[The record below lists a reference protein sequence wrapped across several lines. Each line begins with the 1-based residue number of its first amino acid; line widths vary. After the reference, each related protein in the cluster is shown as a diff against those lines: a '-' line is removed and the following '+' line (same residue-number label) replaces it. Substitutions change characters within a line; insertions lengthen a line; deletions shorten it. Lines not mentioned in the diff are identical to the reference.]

1 MVYEI
6 KLTSPKDVKELN
18 DAALN
23 YDGKLTVSCG
33 ATTIDAKSLLA
44 LFTLIGRKNIKLV
57 APDHENP
64 KKVSDFVKNLFN

>member
-6 KLTSPKDVKELN
+6 KLSSPKDVKALN
-18 DAALN
+18 DAALG
-23 YDGKLTVSCG
+23 YDGKLTVSCDS
-33 ATTIDAKSLLA
+33 TIVNAKSILA

-64 KKVSDFVKNLFN
+64 NKFFDFIKKLK